1 MTARAG
7 DALSHAIF
15 DRYFRPP
22 SDRFSNSISE
32 RISCPDLAT
41 SDMGPDRF
49 VSCKLIGSARIC
61 MGPMSHPGGLH
72 RSTGLLLAP
81 TSQLR
86 CKTVFAS
93 TLQ

>member
-15 DRYFRPP
+15 DRCFGSPP
-22 SDRFSNSISE
+22 DRFSDSVSE
-32 RISCPDLAT
+32 RISFPDLAT

-49 VSCKLIGSARIC
+49 VSGKLIGSARIC
-61 MGPMSHPGGLH
+61 MGAMSHPGGLH
-72 RSTGLLLAP
+72 RPVRLLLAP
-81 TSQLR
+81 TSRLR

-93 TLQ
+93 NL